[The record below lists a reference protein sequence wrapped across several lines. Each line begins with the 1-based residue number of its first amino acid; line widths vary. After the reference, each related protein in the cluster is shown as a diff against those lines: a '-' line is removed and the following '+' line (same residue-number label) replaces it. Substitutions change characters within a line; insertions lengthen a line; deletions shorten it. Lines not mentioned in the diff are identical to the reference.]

1 MVPVILLPRVMGN
14 NLKSEDN
21 VPVWL
26 VNAKLGVANWMA
38 KNASYRKET
47 LDPSKSDCAL
57 ISKDAE

>member
-1 MVPVILLPRVMGN
+1 MIPVIFLPGVMGS
-14 NLKSEDN
+14 NLKPEDN

-26 VNAKLGVANWMA
+26 VNSKLGVASWMA